1 LKKWPLIVL
10 AALIVGSMGA
20 AAANA
25 NGNDVSGSVYQR
37 QQAAPAVSESVYG
50 KVYRNQDAYQLTQA
64 FEEFQAQINQAFAN
78 LKDEASFRKRL
89 PGSTGIFI
97 VMRPL
102 SNALGMPQD
111 EIVSALSKGQTIA
124 SLASARGTTVT
135 AIQNAVLN
143 SVQRQLTDTVSKG
156 RLTQNQA
163 SQVLQSISS
172 GAWIAQLQ
180 DIRQYQATSSQTQA
194 MKDALNNLDAQ
205 IKSIMQHRGA
215 K

>member
-1 LKKWPLIVL
+1 
-10 AALIVGSMGA
+10 
-20 AAANA
+20 
-25 NGNDVSGSVYQR
+25 
-37 QQAAPAVSESVYG
+37 
-50 KVYRNQDAYQLTQA
+50 
-64 FEEFQAQINQAFAN
+64 
-78 LKDEASFRKRL
+78 
-89 PGSTGIFI
+89 
-97 VMRPL
+97 
-102 SNALGMPQD
+102 MPQD

-143 SVQRQLTDTVSKG
+143 SVQQQLADTVSKG
-156 RLTQNQA
+156 RLTQDQA
-163 SQVLQSISS
+163 SQVWQSISS